1 MGTPRRNVVIISI
14 RQRSCLERGNLK
26 KLTIIGGGPAGY
38 AAALYA
44 SNFDL
49 EVTLIESDTLGGTC
63 LNRGCIPAKYWL
75 HVAELNH
82 EIETSSDF
90 GININE
96 KTIDWA
102 KTAEK
107 RFEIINN
114 LVSGIGM
121 LLNSK
126 KVNVLEGWGTIKD
139 KNNVLVKKA
148 DGEEIVLESDFIL
161 LATGSKPRSI
171 PNIEID
177 NEYVITSDSALNWE
191 QPPNK
196 VCVIGAGAIGCEFAS
211 LLNDLGSE
219 VTVVELAKEILPG
232 LDKRTSGELRKQ
244 LSKRGVNF
252 KLGTSVDSVNDKSVY
267 FSDGDNEN
275 FECVLVAVGRAPL
288 TENIGLEEVGI
299 KINNGFVEANL
310 QTLQTAVENI
320 YALGDIVDGT
330 PQLAHVAFA
339 EAISSVAHIATGDN
353 SPINYDAIPYVV
365 YTRPEL
371 AEVGVNSDKAKDL
384 GIKINQSQHSFAGIG
399 RAMIQNQNEG
409 LVKVYSEEN
418 GPIVGASVCG
428 PAAGEMI
435 HELMY
440 MIGWEALPEEA
451 SEFIHAHPTLSEAIG
466 ESLMSLSGRGLH

>member
-1 MGTPRRNVVIISI
+1 M
-14 RQRSCLERGNLK
+14 K

-49 EVTLIESDTLGGTC
+49 ETTLIESDTLGGTC

-82 EIETSSDF
+82 EIETSSEF
-90 GININE
+90 GIDVNE
-96 KTIDWA
+96 KSINWA

-107 RFEIINN
+107 RYEIVNK
-114 LVSGIGM
+114 LVGGIGM

-126 KVNVLEGWGTIKD
+126 KVNVIEGWGSIKD

-148 DGEEIVLESDFIL
+148 DGEEIVIESDFIL
-161 LATGSKPRSI
+161 LATGSKPRSL
-171 PNIEID
+171 PSIEID
-177 NEYVITSDSALNWE
+177 NEFTITSDTALNWE
-191 QPPNK
+191 KPPKK

-211 LLNDLGSE
+211 LLNDLDSD
-219 VTVVELAKEILPG
+219 VVVVELASEILPG

-252 KLGTSVDSVNDKSVY
+252 KLGASVESITDKKVS
-267 FSDGDNEN
+267 FSDGESDN
-275 FECVLVAVGRAPL
+275 FDCVLVAVGREPL
-288 TENIGLEEVGI
+288 TQNIGLEEVGV
-299 KINNGFVEANL
+299 KVNKGFVQTNL
-310 QTLQTAVENI
+310 ETLQTEIENI
-320 YALGDIVDGT
+320 YALGDIVEGT

-339 EAISSVAHIATGDN
+339 EAVSSITHIATGEN
-353 SPINYDAIPYVV
+353 KAVNYNAIPYVV

-371 AEVGVNSDKAKDL
+371 AEVGVNSEKAKEL
-384 GIKINQSQHSFAGIG
+384 GMKINQSQHGFAGIG
-399 RAMIQNQNEG
+399 RAMIQNQNQG

-435 HELMY
+435 HELRY
-440 MIGWEALPEEA
+440 MVGWEALPDEA

>member
-1 MGTPRRNVVIISI
+1 
-14 RQRSCLERGNLK
+14 LK

-49 EVTLIESDTLGGTC
+49 ETTLIESDTLGGTC

-82 EIETSSDF
+82 EIETSSEF
-90 GININE
+90 GIDVNE
-96 KTIDWA
+96 KSINWA

-107 RFEIINN
+107 RYEIVNK
-114 LVSGIGM
+114 LVGGIGM

-126 KVNVLEGWGTIKD
+126 KVNVIEGWGSIKD

-148 DGEEIVLESDFIL
+148 DGEEIVIESDFIL
-161 LATGSKPRSI
+161 LATGSKPRSL
-171 PNIEID
+171 PSIEID
-177 NEYVITSDSALNWE
+177 NEFTITSDTALNWE
-191 QPPNK
+191 KPPKK

-211 LLNDLGSE
+211 LLNDLDSD
-219 VTVVELAKEILPG
+219 VVVVELANEILPG

-252 KLGTSVDSVNDKSVY
+252 KLGTSVESITDKKVS
-267 FSDGDNEN
+267 FSDGESDT
-275 FECVLVAVGRAPL
+275 FDCVLVAVGREPL
-288 TENIGLEEVGI
+288 TQNIGLEEVGI
-299 KINNGFVEANL
+299 KVNKGFVQTNL
-310 QTLQTAVENI
+310 ETLQTEIENI
-320 YALGDIVDGT
+320 YALGDIVEGT

-339 EAISSVAHIATGDN
+339 EAVSSITHIATGEN
-353 SPINYDAIPYVV
+353 KAVNYNAIPYVV

-371 AEVGVNSDKAKDL
+371 AEVGVNSEKAKEL
-384 GIKINQSQHSFAGIG
+384 GMKINQSQHGFAGIG
-399 RAMIQNQNEG
+399 RAMIQNQNQG

-428 PAAGEMI
+428 PSAGEMV

-440 MIGWEALPEEA
+440 MVGWEALPDEA

>member
-1 MGTPRRNVVIISI
+1 
-14 RQRSCLERGNLK
+14 LK

-44 SNFDL
+44 NNFDL
-49 EVTLIESDTLGGTC
+49 ETTLIESDTLGGTC

-82 EIETSSDF
+82 EIETSSEF
-90 GININE
+90 GIDINE
-96 KTIDWA
+96 KSINWA

-107 RFEIINN
+107 RYEIVNK
-114 LVSGIGM
+114 LVGGIGM

-126 KVNVLEGWGTIKD
+126 KVNVIEGWGSIKD

-148 DGEEIVLESDFIL
+148 DGEEIVIESDFIL
-161 LATGSKPRSI
+161 LATGSKPRSL
-171 PNIEID
+171 PSIEID
-177 NEYVITSDSALNWE
+177 NEFTITSDTALNWE
-191 QPPNK
+191 KPPKK

-211 LLNDLGSE
+211 LLNDLDSD
-219 VTVVELAKEILPG
+219 VVVVELANEILPG

-252 KLGTSVDSVNDKSVY
+252 KLGTSVESITDKKVS
-267 FSDGDNEN
+267 FSDGESDT
-275 FECVLVAVGRAPL
+275 FDCVLVAVGREPL
-288 TENIGLEEVGI
+288 TQNIGLEEVGI
-299 KINNGFVEANL
+299 KVNKGFVQTNL
-310 QTLQTAVENI
+310 ETLQTEIENI
-320 YALGDIVDGT
+320 YALGDIVEGT

-339 EAISSVAHIATGDN
+339 EAVSSITHIATGEN
-353 SPINYDAIPYVV
+353 KAVNYNAIPYVV

-371 AEVGVNSDKAKDL
+371 AEVGVNSEKAKEL
-384 GIKINQSQHSFAGIG
+384 GMKINQSQHGFAGIG
-399 RAMIQNQNEG
+399 RAMIQNQNQG

-428 PAAGEMI
+428 PSAGEMV

-440 MIGWEALPEEA
+440 MVGWEALPDEA